1 MKTLTLFDRVVAG
14 KTCVMSD
21 WIDSQGYRAN
31 VGIVLMRDSGEVF
44 LGQRTG
50 ARGWQF
56 PQGGVLQGEHV
67 EHALYR
73 ELQEEIGLERQHVTL
88 MASTSDW
95 IRYRLPKRYVRR
107 GRGPTCIGQK
117 QRWFLLR
124 LAVPEDA
131 AAFTFTNT
139 SEPEFDGWRWANYW
153 EPVREVIYFKRPV
166 YVRML
171 TELAPTAFPGGA
183 PPLPEWWQ
191 SEIAATVE
199 E

>member
-1 MKTLTLFDRVVAG
+1 
-14 KTCVMSD
+14 MSD

-56 PQGGVLQGEHV
+56 PQGGVRQGEVV
-67 EHALYR
+67 EDALYR
-73 ELQEEIGLERQHVTL
+73 ELEEEIGLLPQQVTL
-88 MASTSDW
+88 AGSTSDW

-131 AAFTFTNT
+131 VEFSFTKT
-139 SEPEFDGWRWANYW
+139 SEPEFDGWRWSNYW

-171 TELAPTAFPGGA
+171 TELAPAAFPAGP

-191 SEIAATVE
+191 SEAAATVDE
-199 E
+199 

>member
-1 MKTLTLFDRVVAG
+1 
-14 KTCVMSD
+14 MSD
-21 WIDSQGYRAN
+21 WIDAQGYRAN
-31 VGIVLMRDSGEVF
+31 VGIVLMRDNGEVF

-56 PQGGVLQGEHV
+56 PQGGVRQGEPV
-67 EHALYR
+67 EDALYR
-73 ELQEEIGLERQHVTL
+73 ELEEEIGLERAARDADGLHRRLDTL
-88 MASTSDW
+88 SIAETLRASWARSDLH
-95 IRYRLPKRYVRR
+95 RPEAALVPAAARGARRR
-107 GRGPTCIGQK
+107 GG
-117 QRWFLLR
+117 
-124 LAVPEDA
+124 
-131 AAFTFTNT
+131 FTFTNT
-139 SEPEFDGWRWANYW
+139 NEPEFDGWRWANYW

-171 TELAPTAFPGGA
+171 TELAPTAFPAGP